1 MNGFSSTYADKWG
14 AVGSRLINFIE
25 KFFVPNPDNLDKLE
39 LVHSGADY
47 FSRLYAIVDGAQS
60 VLHLQTYILEWDD
73 TGQALVERLEAAVK
87 RGVKVYLLADHF
99 GSSSLPAAALGR
111 IREAGIRFRFFAPPY
126 SLERLAFGRTLHHK
140 ITVADER
147 IALIGGINFADRYR
161 IGVETERP
169 WLDFAVQIEGEICR
183 QPELLCERLFNQ
195 QASPK
200 RLLAGRLGALNL
212 RFLHNDWMR
221 RRTDIYRAYRQA
233 VQQSKHSIT
242 MAASYFLPE
251 KSFRR
256 LLART
261 VARGVE
267 VRIILSGPSDVPLAR
282 LAEHYLHRYLLYK
295 GIRLFE
301 WRPSVL
307 HAKVMTVD
315 ERLSLIG
322 SYNLNHLS
330 RYRSIEFNVEI
341 DGRLFSQKLSRHL
354 NNLIEKDCVEITLD
368 NAQVLHNPWHRL
380 KSWLAYTVHRTMV
393 VIYLSRRLYDS

>member
-1 MNGFSSTYADKWG
+1 MPHS
-14 AVGSRLINFIE
+14 
-25 KFFVPNPDNLDKLE
+25 DNLDRVE

-47 FSRLYAIVDGAQS
+47 FTRLHAIVDGAREL
-60 VLHLQTYILEWDD
+60 LHLQTYILEWDD
-73 TGQALVERLEAAVK
+73 TGQALIDRLEAAVR
-87 RGVKVYLLADHF
+87 RGVRVYLLADHF
-99 GSSSLPAAALGR
+99 GSSKLPAVALAR

-126 SLERLAFGRTLHHK
+126 SLERLAFGRTMHHK
-140 ITVADER
+140 ITVADGR

-169 WLDFAVQIEGEICR
+169 WLDFAVQLEGSACR
-183 QPELLCERLFNQ
+183 QPQLVCERLFAQ
-195 QASPK
+195 KPAPK
-200 RLLAGRLGALNL
+200 RLLAGRIEALRL
-212 RFLHNDWMR
+212 RFLRNDWMR
-221 RRTDIYRAYRQA
+221 RRTDIYRGYREA

-315 ERLSLIG
+315 EQLSLVG

-341 DGRLFSQKLSRHL
+341 SDRPFTQTLTRYL
-354 NNLIEKDCVEITLD
+354 NELIERDCVEITID
-368 NAQVLHNPWHRL
+368 NAQVLHNPWHRF
-380 KSWLAYTVHRTMV
+380 KSWIAYTVHRTMV